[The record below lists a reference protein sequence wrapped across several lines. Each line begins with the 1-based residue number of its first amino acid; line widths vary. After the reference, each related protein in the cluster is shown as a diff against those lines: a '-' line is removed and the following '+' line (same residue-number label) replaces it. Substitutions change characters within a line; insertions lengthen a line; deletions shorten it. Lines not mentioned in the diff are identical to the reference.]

1 MSLLLVYAGPNGS
14 GKSSLRDLGEVPDP
28 VDEVIDPDRIAR
40 TLDPEAP
47 HHANA
52 EAGRQAL
59 AAFAACLA
67 TGQSMSLET
76 TLAGRSVLSRLRLA
90 REAGYRIQLRYIA
103 LESVALNIQ
112 RVRARAAAGGH
123 FIPPEIIRRRYT
135 SSLANLPEALRLT
148 ERATVVDNSGE
159 IHRVVLEIAGNEL
172 LHVADP
178 IPRWL
183 QPLMPQISR
192 R

>member
-1 MSLLLVYAGPNGS
+1 M
-14 GKSSLRDLGEVPDP
+14 
-28 VDEVIDPDRIAR
+28 
-40 TLDPEAP
+40 
-47 HHANA
+47 
-52 EAGRQAL
+52 
-59 AAFAACLA
+59 
-67 TGQSMSLET
+67 
-76 TLAGRSVLSRLRLA
+76 
-90 REAGYRIQLRYIA
+90 A

-159 IHRVVLEIAGNEL
+159 IHRVVLELAGGEL
-172 LHVADP
+172 LHVADS

-183 QPLMPQISR
+183 QPLMPQITR

>member
-40 TLDPEAP
+40 TSTRQRRTAQMPRR
-47 HHANA
+47 
-52 EAGRQAL
+52 AGR
-59 AAFAACLA
+59 
-67 TGQSMSLET
+67 
-76 TLAGRSVLSRLRLA
+76 
-90 REAGYRIQLRYIA
+90 
-103 LESVALNIQ
+103 
-112 RVRARAAAGGH
+112 H

-148 ERATVVDNSGE
+148 EHATVVDNPGE
-159 IHRVVLEIAGNEL
+159 IHRVVLELAGGEL
-172 LHVADP
+172 LHVADS
-178 IPRWL
+178 IPGWL
-183 QPLMPQISR
+183 HPLMPQITR